1 MPKQSDLSWTRIV
14 FFVFIHIAAIV
25 GLLQT
30 TPNVYALSLFAL
42 FFIGS
47 GGLAF
52 QIGLHRYFAH
62 RSFKTIKPVEYLFSW
77 LVSINFQGGVARWV
91 ANHKIHHQKA
101 DRKGDLHSPLRGF
114 FWAHFWWLVDQNNSV
129 LSAKEIRQYASNVV
143 DDPVHGWI
151 ENMAIPSTLC
161 LAYIFYVVAGPA
173 GLAWGIFI
181 RLVAVYHVTW
191 FVNSAAHLW
200 GYRNFETPD
209 NSRNLWW
216 TAIFTFGEWHNNHH
230 RFPSSARAGFRWYEV
245 DIGWRIIQIMQL
257 LGLAWDVR
265 LPNMPEL
272 YKEMQGQ
279 LCD

>member
-52 QIGLHRYFAH
+52 QICLHRYFAH

-101 DRKGDLHSPLRGF
+101 DRKGDLHGAIEISKHQTIPAIFGGRQFSPLANGTTIII
-114 FWAHFWWLVDQNNSV
+114 ASLVQRVRASV
-129 LSAKEIRQYASNVV
+129 GIK
-143 DDPVHGWI
+143 W
-151 ENMAIPSTLC
+151 TL
-161 LAYIFYVVAGPA
+161 GS
-173 GLAWGIFI
+173 G
-181 RLVAVYHVTW
+181 
-191 FVNSAAHLW
+191 
-200 GYRNFETPD
+200 
-209 NSRNLWW
+209 
-216 TAIFTFGEWHNNHH
+216 
-230 RFPSSARAGFRWYEV
+230 
-245 DIGWRIIQIMQL
+245 
-257 LGLAWDVR
+257 
-265 LPNMPEL
+265 L
-272 YKEMQGQ
+272 YKS
-279 LCD
+279 CNCWV

>member
-52 QIGLHRYFAH
+52 QICLHRYFAH

-101 DRKGDLHSPLRGF
+101 DRKGDLHGAIEISNTPQRKENTFLRHLRDKANNTNLPF
-114 FWAHFWWLVDQNNSV
+114 FS
-129 LSAKEIRQYASNVV
+129 
-143 DDPVHGWI
+143 
-151 ENMAIPSTLC
+151 
-161 LAYIFYVVAGPA
+161 FY
-173 GLAWGIFI
+173 
-181 RLVAVYHVTW
+181 
-191 FVNSAAHLW
+191 
-200 GYRNFETPD
+200 
-209 NSRNLWW
+209 
-216 TAIFTFGEWHNNHH
+216 
-230 RFPSSARAGFRWYEV
+230 
-245 DIGWRIIQIMQL
+245 
-257 LGLAWDVR
+257 
-265 LPNMPEL
+265 LP
-272 YKEMQGQ
+272 
-279 LCD
+279 